1 MNNTKLSLLSLL
13 FALSILLIPGVFYK
27 PIQLTPYLK
36 DISDGYNWN
45 WKDIWDRFLDIHL
58 GTTITTIVLSI
69 TFIYYSDLSQG
80 ISRFAQ
86 ILLIYCFIYSIYNIL
101 HIISDNTSNSIYEYS
116 VPFIPSV
123 FFTLIIIIYHFAV
136 ARKYNHSKNEW
147 TDDGIKNTSYHK
159 LLNILMILSI
169 LIIYIIVSGF
179 KLYRELD
186 GSYTLNDLSNNTFKS
201 PIFNIDN
208 LLTLILSILIFF
220 MLD

>member
-123 FFTLIIIIYHFAV
+123 FFTLIIIIYHF
-136 ARKYNHSKNEW
+136 
-147 TDDGIKNTSYHK
+147 
-159 LLNILMILSI
+159 
-169 LIIYIIVSGF
+169 
-179 KLYRELD
+179 
-186 GSYTLNDLSNNTFKS
+186 
-201 PIFNIDN
+201 
-208 LLTLILSILIFF
+208 
-220 MLD
+220 